1 MRDRCASSPEAPES
15 ILCLIAWTIR
25 LMLRSPLLSMTCIW
39 SFSCSVASGD
49 ALHERD
55 FRMLPKHE
63 LLLAICDLLIS
74 LISPRT
80 YLRFCI
86 PSVLMRKPAVLRIR
100 PWLIS
105 YRSISALGSVK
116 LTVLCSRAVIG
127 PDDDHMVGPINSL
140 CGFASLY
147 ACFSYSSGTTMRL
160 IPHAKR
166 LYKYLSPAI
175 FHRLRWA
182 IGGSV
187 SRTCSRPSGR
197 GPIEAL
203 KPAVRLTKELPRA

>member
-1 MRDRCASSPEAPES
+1 M
-15 ILCLIAWTIR
+15 
-25 LMLRSPLLSMTCIW
+25 
-39 SFSCSVASGD
+39 
-49 ALHERD
+49 
-55 FRMLPKHE
+55 
-63 LLLAICDLLIS
+63 
-74 LISPRT
+74 
-80 YLRFCI
+80 
-86 PSVLMRKPAVLRIR
+86 
-100 PWLIS
+100 
-105 YRSISALGSVK
+105 K

-182 IGGSV
+182 IGGSCFQDV
-187 SRTCSRPSGR
+187 LAAKRTRAYRSPEARCPPDKRVAASLEWLSVLPHGEIFASGQTPSKLAGR
-197 GPIEAL
+197 HPTLATYVHDDMDKRI
-203 KPAVRLTKELPRA
+203 